1 MMYLSKNLKDRLEE
15 KLKKLNKLRPLPPS
29 AVEKLKG
36 QFEMEMTYNSNA
48 IEGNSLTLKE
58 TFWVIKEGLTI
69 KGKPLKDH
77 LEATNHQE
85 ALEYLYELI
94 EKDKRGTVSEHL
106 IKNIHQLITRNIEK
120 EWAGRYRNAEVRISG
135 AIHNPPNAM
144 QVPALMDGLIKWYGE
159 NCRKLHVI
167 ELAAIMQHKFVH
179 IHPFFDGNGRTSRL
193 LMNLILLKAGY
204 PLVVILKNDR
214 KKYYKSLQEA
224 DKGNYNDLVRFV
236 AQAVDRSLT
245 IYLETLTP
253 YTVKEKKEYITLSE
267 ASQKCRYSAKY
278 LNLLASKG
286 ELEAH
291 KVGRNWVT
299 THEAVK
305 NYIQQRIR
313 KRK

>member
-1 MMYLSKNLKDRLEE
+1 MYLSGQLKKRLE
-15 KLKKLNKLRPLPPS
+15 KKINKLNKLRPLPKT
-29 AVEKLKG
+29 AVEKLKE
-36 QFEMEMTYNSNA
+36 QFELEMTYNSNA

-58 TFWVIKEGLTI
+58 TFWVIQEGLTI

-85 ALEYLYELI
+85 ALEYLYELVEH
-94 EKDKRGTVSEHL
+94 EKKATVSEHL

-120 EWAGRYRNAEVRISG
+120 EWAGRYRNAEVRIGG
-135 AIHNPPNAM
+135 AIHSPPSALK
-144 QVPALMDGLIKWYGE
+144 VPDLMGGLIKWFGNNYK
-159 NCRKLHVI
+159 KLHPV
-167 ELAAIMQHKFVH
+167 ELATIMQHKLVH

-214 KKYYKSLQEA
+214 KKYYNVLKDA
-224 DKGNYNDLVRFV
+224 DKGDYNPFVQFV

-253 YTVKEKKEYITLSE
+253 SIKKEKKKYITLSQ
-267 ASQKCRYSAKY
+267 AATICRYSAKY

-286 ELEAH
+286 KLEAH

-299 THEAVK
+299 TEKAIK
-305 NYIQQRIR
+305 DYIEQRTR

>member
-1 MMYLSKNLKDRLEE
+1 MYLPKQLKNRLKE
-15 KLKKLNKLRPLPPS
+15 KFQKLNKLRPLPKT
-29 AVEKLKG
+29 AVKKLKE
-36 QFEMEMTYNSNA
+36 QFELEMTYNSNA

-58 TFWVIKEGLTI
+58 TFWVIQEGITI

-85 ALEYLYELI
+85 ALEYLYELVEH
-94 EKDKRGTVSEHL
+94 EKKATVSEHL

-120 EWAGRYRNAEVRISG
+120 EWAGKYRNSEVRISG
-135 AIHNPPNAM
+135 AIHNPPSALEIPNLM
-144 QVPALMDGLIKWYGE
+144 QKLIQWFANNNK
-159 NCRKLHVI
+159 KLHPV
-167 ELAAIMQHKFVH
+167 ELATIIQHKLVH

-214 KKYYKSLQEA
+214 KKYYNVLKEA
-224 DKGNYNDLVRFV
+224 DEGNFKPFVQFV

-253 YTVKEKKEYITLSE
+253 SIKKEKKKYIPLTE
-267 ASQKCRYSAKY
+267 AAKICRYSAKY

-286 ELEAH
+286 KLEAH

-299 THEAVK
+299 TKKAIKE
-305 NYIQQRIR
+305 YIEQRTR